1 MISNLNTVNRL
12 CIQLNNPTKQGGIMI
27 RQISNLVFEGGGI
40 LGISYLGVLDYL
52 IRNGWMRN
60 IKRIAGTSAGAITAC
75 ITSFNLPFEEMCTI
89 TETLDYSKVPSKS
102 AMDNLDYIPEDVK
115 KTMEELFGDMNCM
128 IRLMTKYGW
137 YSTNYFYE
145 WIRDVIAEQFDFAK
159 KQPPYT
165 FSDFK
170 NSSLHKYNRP
180 FLDLYIV
187 GTNLSM
193 KNSSIFSYETT
204 PMMEV
209 AEAVRI
215 SMSIPLFFEAVITD
229 DRKVTNN
236 SMTNVFCDGGAMMNY
251 PLSLFD
257 SPQYNPYLYYGTN
270 IDTLGI
276 RFKSHLNYTPIDNLL
291 AYIEGLIHLSS
302 YIQEQIYE
310 SNPFNK
316 QRSIIIDTYDIS
328 PLAFNIKANDDTY
341 RLLYN
346 QGYSAANAYFET
358 LK

>member
-1 MISNLNTVNRL
+1 M
-12 CIQLNNPTKQGGIMI
+12 KQGATMI

-52 IRNGWMRN
+52 KRYEWMRN

-75 ITSFNLPFEEMCTI
+75 ITSLNLPFEEMNMI
-89 TETLDYSKVPSKS
+89 AETLDYSKIPSKS
-102 AMDNLDYIPEDVK
+102 TLDNLDYISEDVM

-145 WIRDVIAEQFDFAK
+145 WIRDVIAKQFNSAK

-170 NSSLHKYNRP
+170 NATLHKNNRP

-229 DRKVTNN
+229 DRTVTNN
-236 SMTNVFCDGGAMMNY
+236 PRTNVFCDGGAMMNY

-257 SPQYNPYLYYGTN
+257 SPVYNSYLYYGTN
-270 IDTLGI
+270 MDTLGI
-276 RFKSHLNYTPIDNLL
+276 RFKNNLNYTPIDNLF
-291 AYIEGLIHLSS
+291 AYIESLMNLSS
-302 YIQEQIYE
+302 YIQQQNYE
-310 SNPFNK
+310 RNPFNK
-316 QRSIIIDTYDIS
+316 QRSVIIDTDDIS
-328 PLAFNIKANDDTY
+328 PLDFNIKANDDTY
-341 RLLYN
+341 RFLYN
-346 QGYSAANAYFET
+346 QGYAAANAFFN
-358 LK
+358 KDSRSSS